1 MKTITRWFGSLA
13 APILALVLVSALAP
27 GASLGARST
36 TILGVAWHADD
47 TPIKHANLRLRNV
60 LTGKATGVT
69 TANETGQFTFEN
81 IEAGTYLVELVSDSG
96 RVRTV
101 SDIFTIAP
109 GETVATFVRLSTKL
123 PWVTA
128 FFGNSASS
136 VAAAAATLGIAAIA
150 PLAYCQSPPCH

>member
-1 MKTITRWFGSLA
+1 M
-13 APILALVLVSALAP
+13 LALVLVSASAP
-27 GASLGARST
+27 GAPLGSRST
-36 TILGVAWHADD
+36 TILGVAWNADD

-60 LTGKATGVT
+60 ASGKLTAATI
-69 TANETGQFTFEN
+69 ANETGHFTFEN
-81 IEAGTYLVELVSDSG
+81 IEGGTYLVELVNDSG
-96 RVRTV
+96 RVRAV

-109 GETVATFVRLSTKL
+109 GETVATFVRLGSKV

-136 VAAAAATLGIAAIA
+136 VTAAAATLGIAAIA